1 MYSDWG
7 LPVNYI
13 PYSKSSLR
21 ESNGCTSRAMRGLNK
36 HIKKSSKSNYN
47 TNIEFGFQFIV
58 STLYIILFIVMTLNI
73 KYNDELI
80 QTTES
85 DLGYKFGKNEH
96 SD

>member
-1 MYSDWG
+1 
-7 LPVNYI
+7 
-13 PYSKSSLR
+13 
-21 ESNGCTSRAMRGLNK
+21 
-36 HIKKSSKSNYN
+36 
-47 TNIEFGFQFIV
+47 
-58 STLYIILFIVMTLNI
+58 MTLNI